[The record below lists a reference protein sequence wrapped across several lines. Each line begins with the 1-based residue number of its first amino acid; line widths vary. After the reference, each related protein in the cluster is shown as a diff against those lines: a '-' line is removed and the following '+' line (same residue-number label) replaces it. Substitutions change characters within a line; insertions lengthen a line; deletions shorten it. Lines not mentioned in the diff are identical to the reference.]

1 MTFSIASSATRTAQC
16 CHPLAGIEVFHT
28 SIQFYCIRTA
38 QASRRAR
45 SPDLRRNV
53 ESISAVITVMQTPFM
68 ASLCDSAACD
78 LIAGVRCGVRRSV
91 HV

>member
-1 MTFSIASSATRTAQC
+1 
-16 CHPLAGIEVFHT
+16 VFHT
-28 SIQFYCIRTA
+28 SLQFYRIRTA

-45 SPDLRRNV
+45 SPDFRRNV
-53 ESISAVITVMQTPFM
+53 ESVSAAITVMQTPFM

-78 LIAGVRCGVRRSV
+78 LLAGVRRGVRRSV